1 MRSLT
6 LAQES
11 HGSRKIRGSG
21 SPRNV
26 EVVEHLSG
34 RNPAVVQSLCGL
46 VRTIRNAGLRD
57 EGKNVRL

>member
-1 MRSLT
+1 MVEASDL
-6 LAQES
+6 
-11 HGSRKIRGSG
+11 SG
-21 SPRNV
+21 SPGNV

-34 RNPAVVQSLCGL
+34 RNPAVVQSLCRL